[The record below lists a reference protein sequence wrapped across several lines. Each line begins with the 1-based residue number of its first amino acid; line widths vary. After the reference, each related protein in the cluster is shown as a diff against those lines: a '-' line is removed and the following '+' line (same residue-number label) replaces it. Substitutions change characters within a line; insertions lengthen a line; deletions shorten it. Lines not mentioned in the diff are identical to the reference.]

1 MPSQAS
7 FSAIPCVDSFSNSQG
22 KEGKGEERSRVTC
35 VDGTVRS
42 ADRTEVKVLRDL
54 NEVVKVWR

>member
-1 MPSQAS
+1 VLTP
-7 FSAIPCVDSFSNSQG
+7 FSNSKG
-22 KEGKGEERSRVTC
+22 KEGEGEERSRVTC

-42 ADRTEVKVLRDL
+42 ADRTEVKVLEDL